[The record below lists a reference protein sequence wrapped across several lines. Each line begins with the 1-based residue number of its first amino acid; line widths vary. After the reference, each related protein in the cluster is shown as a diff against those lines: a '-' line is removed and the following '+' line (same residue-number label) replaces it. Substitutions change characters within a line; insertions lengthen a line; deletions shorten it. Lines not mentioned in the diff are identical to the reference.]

1 MTSTLNPVSTRSH
14 RSHQELIM
22 QNPQIRRNQTWRP
35 VLALALLA
43 GMATPAW
50 AIDVSNGLKAARQA
64 TDRVELAA
72 QTTAQ
77 VSDDPQVQEMASTV
91 AYVADNVKTGITV
104 AETAVT
110 GNAILTGSGATIMK
124 TLAGAGGPVVVAG
137 ATGLTAAK
145 VMNETLY
152 SNCDDQAACD
162 AAQYGTYG
170 GAAVGTVASATTVA
184 VVGAGPAGLAAVGS
198 VVGGGMVAGVTTLVA
213 APVVAAALVGGAV
226 YWLFSD

>member
-1 MTSTLNPVSTRSH
+1 
-14 RSHQELIM
+14 M

-162 AAQYGTYG
+162 AAQT
-170 GAAVGTVASATTVA
+170 AASRIGELVA
-184 VVGAGPAGLAAVGS
+184 VHVIARPHRNVDQVMPLGRKDQAGSA
-198 VVGGGMVAGVTTLVA
+198 
-213 APVVAAALVGGAV
+213 
-226 YWLFSD
+226 SD